1 MWESIEHYCDLTI
14 WKGKDA
20 EGRRCYA
27 LTADRNGMPV
37 EPNGCHVY
45 YDLDVTR
52 EVARHREGKRLTGG
66 T

>member
-27 LTADRNGMPV
+27 LTADQNGMPT
-37 EPNGCHVY
+37 EPTGSSVY
-45 YDLDVTR
+45 YSLMIVRD
-52 EVARHREGKRLTGG
+52 VARNRAGEA
-66 T
+66 